1 MIYSAFDSG
10 NFFVIPSFPAE
21 ALEAEIDV
29 TSDADNLRA
38 KMGYAN
44 DDLIVAVVG
53 SQFLYRGMWLEH
65 AMILQAM
72 LPLLHEFS
80 LDEHYN
86 SHLKI
91 FVLSGDS
98 NSNYT
103 MAVEVHVCFDLL
115 LYVNE
120 LLAFIDSFNFP

>member
-1 MIYSAFDSG
+1 MIYSTFDSG
-10 NFFVIPSFPAE
+10 NFYVIPGFPAE

-38 KMGYAN
+38 RLGYAN
-44 DDLIVAVVG
+44 DDLVIAIVG

-65 AMILQAM
+65 AMILEAT

-80 LDEHYN
+80 MDGH
-86 SHLKI
+86 SSSRLKI

-103 MAVEVHVCFDLL
+103 MAVEVHVWFDLL
-115 LYVNE
+115 LSLMNH
-120 LLAFIDSFNFP
+120 